1 MVQSRISRW
10 LIAAGLLFALLA
22 ASWITSRAQG
32 GDIPYGQS
40 VTGTVK
46 ADAKEMWHFVGS
58 TGDVIAISVE
68 RGSGN
73 LEPAITLQDPSQQA
87 VAGTQASSGQG
98 SATLQ
103 VRLAQGGS
111 YLIGIS
117 GNSKSAGDYK
127 LMLTLTSSSALT
139 PTPQATAVTAAT
151 AGTIVPG
158 RSTHGEITESTYRQ
172 LWRFHG
178 NFGDVLDIR
187 MLRQTG
193 DLIPILALVSPFGD
207 VIAAS
212 ESTNSAAD
220 AGILAFEL
228 PFTGDYTIIT
238 RWEAGELGGRGKT
251 GGKCELNLALRA
263 P

>member
-1 MVQSRISRW
+1 MIQSRISRW
-10 LIAAGLLFALLA
+10 VIAAGLLLVLLA
-22 ASWITSRAQG
+22 VSWITSRAQG
-32 GDIPYGQS
+32 GDIPYGQN

-68 RGSGN
+68 RSSGN
-73 LEPAITLQDPSQQA
+73 LEPAITLQDPSHQI
-87 VAGTQASSGQG
+87 VPGTQPTRGQG

-117 GNSKSAGDYK
+117 GNNKSAGDYK
-127 LMLTLTSSSALT
+127 LTLALTSSSALT

-151 AGTIVPG
+151 AGTIAPG
-158 RSTHGEITESTYRQ
+158 SSTHGEITDSTYRQ

-187 MLRQTG
+187 RLRQTG
-193 DLIPILALVSPFGD
+193 DLIPILALGSPLGD

-212 ESTNSAAD
+212 DSTNSGAD
-220 AGILAFEL
+220 AGILAFE
-228 PFTGDYTIIT
+228 
-238 RWEAGELGGRGKT
+238 
-251 GGKCELNLALRA
+251 
-263 P
+263 